1 MVSDDGLWPF
11 ASWSFASGS
20 LSDPLLL
27 AAWNETLVNETFA
40 QEGKALPTGHV
51 QGYSP
56 SPSPRPPAHTG
67 GGLKRL
73 ATGASALTL
82 PHLPQLIQ
90 DEQDQES
97 VAEGE
102 CGLEEGDIV
111 VPDMHSNVPEA
122 VLLAHD
128 KAYGSDSVLLR
139 AGQHSWTTY
148 NYGRIEV
155 LRSLRVKAQRG
166 AVLVG
171 KWLLLEGSSGSM
183 HSLRALSRTPSS
195 QTERCMYDATLYW
208 RDARGW
214 RVVNCDMRSAGSI
227 AVLVTRSSHVVF
239 ARCTMGGALER
250 RYDEDFDELYCASEA
265 LTVLGSARVSLDRC
279 RFQDSFG
286 PACSLMGESVCRIRR
301 SVFARCSIGSVF
313 DWECRFA
320 RARAL
325 FPLLRAR
332 GASACSAEPHIHHQ
346 CSNALPGDGL
356 GRLPSEAQ

>member
-1 MVSDDGLWPF
+1 MMVPDLLLHVVDLLLHVSDL
-11 ASWSFASGS
+11 
-20 LSDPLLL
+20 LLL

-40 QEGKALPTGHV
+40 QEGQALPTGHV

-56 SPSPRPPAHTG
+56 SPSPRSPAHTVG
-67 GGLKRL
+67 PLQAKRL
-73 ATGASALTL
+73 ATGASGQTSGASGQTSPRL
-82 PHLPQLIQ
+82 PELIE

-97 VAEGE
+97 VTEGE

-155 LRSLRVKAQRG
+155 LRSIRVKAQRG

-227 AVLVTRSSHVVF
+227 AVLVTRSSHVLF

-265 LTVLGSARVSLDRC
+265 LTVLGSARVSLDLC

-320 RARAL
+320 RAPAL
-325 FPLLRAR
+325 FPTYACSDLVSCLTRRAR
-332 GASACSAEPHIHHQ
+332 R
-346 CSNALPGDGL
+346 ND
-356 GRLPSEAQ
+356 

>member
-1 MVSDDGLWPF
+1 M
-11 ASWSFASGS
+11 
-20 LSDPLLL
+20 
-27 AAWNETLVNETFA
+27 
-40 QEGKALPTGHV
+40 GK
-51 QGYSP
+51 
-56 SPSPRPPAHTG
+56 RI
-67 GGLKRL
+67 
-73 ATGASALTL
+73 ATGAIAQTS
-82 PHLPQLIQ
+82 PHLPELAEV
-90 DEQDQES
+90 EQGQES
-97 VAEGE
+97 LVEGE
-102 CGLEEGDIV
+102 CVLEEGDIV

-155 LRSLRVKAQRG
+155 LRSIRVKAQRG

-208 RDARGW
+208 RDGRGW

-227 AVLVTRSSHVVF
+227 AVLVSRSSDVVF
-239 ARCTMGGALER
+239 VRCTMGGALER
-250 RYDEDFDELYCASEA
+250 RFEEDFDELYCAAEA
-265 LTVLGSARVSLDRC
+265 LTVLGSARVSLDMC

-320 RARAL
+320 RARPT
-325 FPLLRAR
+325 FPR
-332 GASACSAEPHIHHQ
+332 GKGPSPEGPSPCSAEVLLHH
-346 CSNALPGDGL
+346 
-356 GRLPSEAQ
+356 